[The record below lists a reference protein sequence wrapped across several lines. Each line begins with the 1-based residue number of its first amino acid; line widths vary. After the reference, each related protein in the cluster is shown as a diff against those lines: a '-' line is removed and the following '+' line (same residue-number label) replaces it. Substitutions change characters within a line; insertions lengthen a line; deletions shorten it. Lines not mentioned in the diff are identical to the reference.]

1 MQIVDEHRLDDGLSK
16 PSKKTHQ
23 GDRLMRTG
31 VVVKFGSADIDSL
44 HADANL
50 AACNGLCK
58 SLVRL
63 DTIGNLDEGL
73 FKACERLNS

>member
-1 MQIVDEHRLDDGLSK
+1 MQIVDEHGLDDGLSK
-16 PSKKTHQ
+16 PSRKTHQ
-23 GDRLMRTG
+23 GDRLTRTG
-31 VVVKFGSADIDSL
+31 VIVKFGSADIGSL
-44 HADANL
+44 HADANS

-63 DTIGNLDEGL
+63 GMIENLDEGL

>member
-1 MQIVDEHRLDDGLSK
+1 
-16 PSKKTHQ
+16 
-23 GDRLMRTG
+23 
-31 VVVKFGSADIDSL
+31 VKFSSADIGSL
-44 HADANL
+44 HADANS

-63 DTIGNLDEGL
+63 GMIENLDEGL